1 MENRIIL
8 NTSYFMLYIYICKK
22 KKVGLYT
29 RDIYDIFLA
38 FGAFMNLGT
47 FVKLFE
53 ILSVPFFGRRQKPSV
68 IV

>member
-8 NTSYFMLYIYICKK
+8 STSYFMSYIYVRKK
-22 KKVGLYT
+22 EVGLCT

>member
-8 NTSYFMLYIYICKK
+8 STSYFMLYIYVRK